1 MAARANPPLP
11 CPGVRFEPG
20 FARRLEALA
29 ARAALARE
37 RREGAGVP
45 SRLNSGAEFVGY
57 RPYTRGDDLRALDW
71 DLWARARRPWV
82 RVARQDAGERWLV
95 RLDASASMGVGPP
108 GKLQRAAEVSA
119 GIASLGA
126 RIGAEVRIVAAAG
139 EGGPA
144 EFAVRR
150 RPELVELLRFLETL
164 RAGGG
169 PSPLFSTRAL
179 AHASRVFLV
188 GDLFDARPEVAL
200 ALAARGRALEVIQL
214 LAPVEIAPSSDE
226 ASVEWWDPERGARR
240 ILALDPATVEAYEV
254 ELAVHVEA
262 WRSAC
267 ARRGVPYGCFSTA
280 RTLEEIL
287 RKSAAA

>member
-1 MAARANPPLP
+1 MAVRANPLVP

-45 SRLNSGAEFVGY
+45 SRLGGGAEFVGY
-57 RPYTRGDDLRALDW
+57 RPYARGDDLRALDW
-71 DLWARARRPWV
+71 DVWARARRPWV
-82 RVARQDAGERWLV
+82 RVARRDAGERWLV

-108 GKLQRAAEVSA
+108 GKLQRGAEVAA
-119 GIASLGA
+119 GIASLGT
-126 RIGAEVRIVAAAG
+126 RIGAEVRVVVAG
-139 EGGPA
+139 ESPA
-144 EFAVRR
+144 EFLVRR
-150 RPELVELLRFLETL
+150 RPDLVELLRFLETL
-164 RAGGG
+164 RAAGGA
-169 PSPLFSTRAL
+169 SPLPSTRAL
-179 AHASRVFLV
+179 AHASRVFRV
-188 GDLFDARPEVAL
+188 GDLFDARPEAAL

-214 LAPVEIAPSSDE
+214 LAPVEIAPSGDDL
-226 ASVEWWDPERGARR
+226 SVEWWDPERDARR
-240 ILALDPATVEAYEV
+240 VLALDAATLEAYEV
-254 ELAVHVEA
+254 ELAAHIES

-280 RTLEEIL
+280 WTLEEIL